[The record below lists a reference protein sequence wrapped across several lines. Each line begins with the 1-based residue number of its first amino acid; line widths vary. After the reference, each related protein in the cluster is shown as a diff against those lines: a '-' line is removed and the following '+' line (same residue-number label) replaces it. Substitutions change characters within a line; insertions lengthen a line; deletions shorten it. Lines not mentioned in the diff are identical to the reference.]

1 MKKQKKERL
10 LTSYNKLYRLIT
22 VITIVVLIIIISY
35 FLMSFFTDLATAD
48 NQKILSLME
57 DNLNNILNYT
67 EAEMEEVVSIIE
79 DDFIIEENRNL
90 YLSHVSINSKLIET
104 IIVLDANAEVIYS
117 SSSESDIYKFNR
129 SGYEYYTWQL
139 ENTGVYWSS
148 PYISLD
154 TGKLTITI
162 SMQKNNHIFVGNID
176 ITSFQKDYIKNNLNN
191 KNLHMSIV
199 DKYGKYVLSKDQHY
213 VYERRIDKNFE
224 EIKQMVDSNEIAIDL
239 YYDNQK
245 YLVSTVKMERNDWYI
260 TILNSYE
267 NVNNLLQ
274 QIIIG
279 LFGIMLLLAAITLI
293 ISSITSKK
301 ITDEFVRFSN
311 HISEKLL
318 DYNSSSI
325 YESNY
330 EEINLLTEKFTNL
343 TKIIIKRD
351 NTLKDA
357 AYKDSLTGLFGRSYS
372 ISLLGKMINSTSAG
386 IIRVIY
392 IDLDN
397 FKYINDTMGHMVG
410 DEVLISY
417 AKRLKKQLPKDIIIS
432 RIGGDEFLII
442 YRNKKNISRISSIV
456 ESIKKLNEEPIVK
469 NMKDIYLTNSIGVA
483 TYPTDAQNA
492 NDLLKCADTAM
503 YESKNSGKNQ
513 AKYYNYT
520 MSEKIKRKS
529 DIRQSLNKALDHNE
543 FDLVYQPIVEASTH
557 TIRGF
562 EALLRW
568 ESINLGLVSPI
579 EFIPIAE
586 ESGLIQEIGEWVISK
601 SIRDISYINNKYN
614 QKYIIS
620 INISPI
626 QIKNRLLDFLKIELE
641 TNKCESSYIE
651 LEITEG
657 VDIYILQDSTNILN
671 KIKDLGIKISMD
683 DFGTGFS
690 SLSYIN
696 KLPLNTIK
704 IDKYFVQN
712 SEISEFSRRIIST
725 VESIANSLNLDIIA
739 EGIETKEQ
747 YQYFAKSKCNY
758 LQGYYISHPLSLEG
772 AEKFVNKAVTG
783 VAK

>member
-1 MKKQKKERL
+1 MKKKKL
-10 LTSYNKLYRLIT
+10 LSDYNKFYRLMPLVT
-22 VITIVVLIIIISY
+22 MLVLIIIISS
-35 FLMSFFTDLATAD
+35 FLMSFFTDLATSD

-67 EAEMEEVVSIIE
+67 EAEMEEVVSVIE
-79 DDFIIEENRNL
+79 DDFILEEHKNI
-90 YLSHVSINSKLIET
+90 YLNHVSLNSKLIET
-104 IIVLDANAEVIYS
+104 IFVLDKDAELLYS
-117 SSSESDIYKFNR
+117 SNSESEQYNFNK
-129 SGYEYYTWQL
+129 SGHEYYTWQL
-139 ENTGVYWSS
+139 SNKGTYWSS

-154 TGKLTITI
+154 TGQLTITI

-176 ITSFQKDYIKNNLNN
+176 ITSFQKNYIKNNLHD
-191 KNLHMSIV
+191 KNLHMSIM
-199 DKYGKYVLSKDQHY
+199 DEYGKYVLNKDEHY
-213 VYERRIDKNFE
+213 VYQRRIDENFE
-224 EIKQMVDSNEIAIDL
+224 QIKEMVDNNQIAINL
-239 YYDNQK
+239 YYNNQK
-245 YLVSTVKMERNDWYI
+245 YLVSTVKMERNNWYI

-267 NVNNLLQ
+267 NVYLFLK

-279 LFGIMLLLAAITLI
+279 LFTIVLLLTLITFI
-293 ISSITSKK
+293 ISSITSRK
-301 ITDEFVRFSN
+301 ITGEFVSFSN

-318 DYNSSSI
+318 DYNSKSTYDSK
-325 YESNY
+325 Y
-330 EEINLLTEKFTNL
+330 EEINLLTEKFNNF

-351 NTLKDA
+351 HTLKDA

-372 ISLLGKMINSTSAG
+372 ISLLGKMIDSNSEG

-417 AKRLKKQLPKDIIIS
+417 AKRLKEQLPKDIIIS

-442 YRNKKNISRISSIV
+442 YRNKTKISKINSLMK
-456 ESIKKLNEEPIVK
+456 SIKKLNEEPIVK

-483 TYPTDAQNA
+483 TYPTDADNA

-513 AKYYNYT
+513 AKYYNYE
-520 MSEKIKRKS
+520 MSKKIKRKS
-529 DIRQSLNKALDHNE
+529 DIRQSLNKALDNNE
-543 FDLVYQPIVEASTH
+543 FNLVYQPIVESETQA
-557 TIRGF
+557 IRGF

-568 ESINLGLVSPI
+568 ENISLGSISPV

-586 ESGLIQEIGEWVISK
+586 ESGLIQEIGEWVCSRAIG
-601 SIRDISYINNKYN
+601 DIKYINNKYN
-614 QKYIIS
+614 KEYIVS
-620 INISPI
+620 INVSPV
-626 QIKNRLLDFLKIELE
+626 QLKNRLLKHLKKELKV
-641 TNKCESSYIE
+641 NKCKSSYIE
-651 LEITEG
+651 MEITEG
-657 VDIYILQDSTNILN
+657 VDVYMLEDSIDILN
-671 KIKDLGIKISMD
+671 KLKNLGIKISMD

-725 VESIANSLNLDIIA
+725 VESIAYSLELDIIA

-747 YQYFAKSKCNY
+747 HQYFTKSKCNF
-758 LQGYYISHPLSLEG
+758 LQGYYISKPLNIKDTELFIQ
-772 AEKFVNKAVTG
+772 KG
-783 VAK
+783 VQK